1 MFISELSIMRR
12 KNLGNYEHKEVMV
25 KLSLTEEDNAELAR
39 SKADAFIASTL
50 GETQAEST
58 EVIQQKVEEVKENL
72 SPKKEK
78 KTKAPAN
85 KKEKPATAEV
95 VKTYTKDEVN
105 ASLIAVAKKFNS
117 KEKALFLIEEVGGV
131 KTLAEL
137 PETLYGALI
146 ARCEEVA
153 NG

>member
-25 KLSLTEEDNAELAR
+25 KLSLTEEDDANIAR
-39 SKADAFIASTL
+39 SKADAFIANAL
-50 GETQAEST
+50 GETLAAQT
-58 EVIQQKVEEVKENL
+58 EEIQKKVDEVQENL
-72 SPKKEK
+72 APKKEK
-78 KTKAPAN
+78 KTVKPAN
-85 KKEKPATAEV
+85 KKAKTAEV

-105 ASLIAVAKKFNS
+105 ASLILVAKKFNS
-117 KEKALFLIEEVGGV
+117 KEKALSLITEVGGV
-131 KTLAEL
+131 ATLAEL
-137 PETLYGALI
+137 PENLYGTLV